1 MYQLH
6 HHSFHVCLNKKQN
19 ASLQSTGAVKKKESE
34 ASGQSLDHV
43 FSFETETKALYIL
56 LD

>member
-6 HHSFHVCLNKKQN
+6 HHGFHVCLLKKQN
-19 ASLQSTGAVKKKESE
+19 ASLQSTGAEESE

-43 FSFETETKALYIL
+43 KSIIHSARLTQLRC
-56 LD
+56 